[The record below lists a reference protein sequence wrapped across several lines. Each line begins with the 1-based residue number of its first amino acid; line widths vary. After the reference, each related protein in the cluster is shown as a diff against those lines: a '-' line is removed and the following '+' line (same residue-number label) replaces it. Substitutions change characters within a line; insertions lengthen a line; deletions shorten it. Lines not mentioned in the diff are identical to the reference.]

1 MDMDAEDMD
10 AIAAAVTGAGG
21 AAALPGDEY
30 GSLHRQQQQQ
40 MLEHYQQL
48 ARQRE
53 AAAFAAPPRPAPR
66 AAAAAAGE
74 DDIPDLID
82 DEAAAAEA
90 AADAADAAAAAAAVT
105 GIAVGGDEPLDL
117 PEGINL
123 EEARMLEAAM
133 LGIPYQGR
141 MPDFSNAAAAAAAG
155 PPLSPGAME
164 QRSLRAEQD
173 AAYEESL
180 ALDRCEAWQWQSEL
194 RNAYTFCL
202 CAECNAAPRSRP
214 KLLMTQ
220 PGSVGGGGGGTQET
234 LPDIGTCLCFL
245 YVVCQNLL
253 TNLLTST

>member
-1 MDMDAEDMD
+1 METDQAYMDAFDGD
-10 AIAAAVTGAGG
+10 FAAPLG
-21 AAALPGDEY
+21 EQY
-30 GSLHRQQQQQ
+30 GSLHRRQQEQ
-40 MLEHYQQL
+40 MLQHYQRL

-53 AAAFAAPPRPAPR
+53 AADIAAATAAAAAPPPR
-66 AAAAAAGE
+66 RQAAAAAAAGDGFAGE
-74 DDIPDLID
+74 DD

-105 GIAVGGDEPLDL
+105 GVADDVPLDL

-141 MPDFSNAAAAAAAG
+141 MPDFSNAAAAAAAAG

-180 ALDRCEAWQWQSEL
+180 ALDRCVVRQLSGHLFLHGSNEAL
-194 RNAYTFCL
+194 PL
-202 CAECNAAPRSRP
+202 HCAIDREFETSMGPSVVGRWWWLSGCVTGDAGSDA
-214 KLLMTQ
+214 LLAR
-220 PGSVGGGGGGTQET
+220 
-234 LPDIGTCLCFL
+234 
-245 YVVCQNLL
+245 YN
-253 TNLLTST
+253 

>member
-1 MDMDAEDMD
+1 METDPAFMDAYDD
-10 AIAAAVTGAGG
+10 DGFAAAAG
-21 AAALPGDEY
+21 EQY
-30 GSLHRQQQQQ
+30 GSLHRRQQEQ
-40 MLEHYQQL
+40 MLQHYQQL

-53 AAAFAAPPRPAPR
+53 AAAAAPPIRQR
-66 AAAAAAGE
+66 AAAAAAG
-74 DDIPDLID
+74 DAAAGVDD

-105 GIAVGGDEPLDL
+105 GVAVEDDEAPLDL

-141 MPDFSNAAAAAAAG
+141 MPDFSNAAAAAAG

-180 ALDRCEAWQWQSEL
+180 ALDRCAAL
-194 RNAYTFCL
+194 TLGLCL
-202 CAECNAAPRSRP
+202 GCVVRKFHPKVRP
-214 KLLMTQ
+214 KVWLYAAALL
-220 PGSVGGGGGGTQET
+220 V
-234 LPDIGTCLCFL
+234 LH
-245 YVVCQNLL
+245 LL
-253 TNLLTST
+253 RLRIKHGHP

>member
-1 MDMDAEDMD
+1 M
-10 AIAAAVTGAGG
+10 G
-21 AAALPGDEY
+21 AAAGAAAAGPSSRPRRSSGGRAPAAAPADLMETDPAFMDAYDDDGFAAAAGEQY
-30 GSLHRQQQQQ
+30 GSLHRRQQEQ
-40 MLEHYQQL
+40 MLQHYQQL

-53 AAAFAAPPRPAPR
+53 AAAAAPPIRQR
-66 AAAAAAGE
+66 AAAAAAG
-74 DDIPDLID
+74 DAAAGVDD

-105 GIAVGGDEPLDL
+105 GVAVGDDEAPLDL

-141 MPDFSNAAAAAAAG
+141 MPDFSNAAAAAAG

-180 ALDRCEAWQWQSEL
+180 ALDRCAAL
-194 RNAYTFCL
+194 TLGLCL
-202 CAECNAAPRSRP
+202 GCVVRKFHPKVRP
-214 KLLMTQ
+214 KVWLYAAALL
-220 PGSVGGGGGGTQET
+220 V
-234 LPDIGTCLCFL
+234 LH
-245 YVVCQNLL
+245 LL
-253 TNLLTST
+253 RLRIKHGHP

>member
-30 GSLHRQQQQQ
+30 GSLHRRQQQQ

-53 AAAFAAPPRPAPR
+53 AAAFAAPPQPVRR
-66 AAAAAAGE
+66 AAAAVAGE
-74 DDIPDLID
+74 DSPEGID

-90 AADAADAAAAAAAVT
+90 AADAVDAAAAAAAVT
-105 GIAVGGDEPLDL
+105 GVGVGGDEPLDL

-141 MPDFSNAAAAAAAG
+141 MPDFSNAAAAAAAAG

-180 ALDRCEAWQWQSEL
+180 ALDRCVAWQSGYCFLVPFAYVSNATQSML
-194 RNAYTFCL
+194 AMKPAFCL
-202 CAECNAAPRSRP
+202 QGPACVSC
-214 KLLMTQ
+214 
-220 PGSVGGGGGGTQET
+220 GG
-234 LPDIGTCLCFL
+234 
-245 YVVCQNLL
+245 
-253 TNLLTST
+253 

>member
-1 MDMDAEDMD
+1 MDMDGEDMD

-30 GSLHRQQQQQ
+30 GSMHRRQQQQ
-40 MLEHYQQL
+40 MLEHYQL

-53 AAAFAAPPRPAPR
+53 AAAFAAPPPPLARR
-66 AAAAAAGE
+66 AAAAVAGE
-74 DDIPDLID
+74 DGVEAID

-105 GIAVGGDEPLDL
+105 GVAVGGDEPLDL

-141 MPDFSNAAAAAAAG
+141 MPDFSAEAAAAAAG

-180 ALDRCEAWQWQSEL
+180 ALDRCEA
-194 RNAYTFCL
+194 
-202 CAECNAAPRSRP
+202 
-214 KLLMTQ
+214 
-220 PGSVGGGGGGTQET
+220 
-234 LPDIGTCLCFL
+234 
-245 YVVCQNLL
+245 
-253 TNLLTST
+253 